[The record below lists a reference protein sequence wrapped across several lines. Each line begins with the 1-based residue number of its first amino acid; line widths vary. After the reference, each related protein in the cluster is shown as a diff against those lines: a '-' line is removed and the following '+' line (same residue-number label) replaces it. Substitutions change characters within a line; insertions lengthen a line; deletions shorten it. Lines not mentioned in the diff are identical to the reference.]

1 MSTVNKNVLYIGGI
15 DGSISKQLMHAAF
28 IPFGDIVDI
37 TIPVDEKRE
46 PRGYGFVEFESAED
60 AAAALENMN
69 LGELNGRVLNIS
81 YAKPMQHQNVGV
93 VLPDEQQTVALDTH
107 SERPTRAN
115 DLQPRKKRQ
124 KN

>member
-1 MSTVNKNVLYIGGI
+1 MGTVNKNVLYIGGI

-37 TIPVDEKRE
+37 TVPVDEKRE

-69 LGELNGRVLNIS
+69 LGELNGRVLNIN